1 MMLRKRLQKTA
12 TAVLAAAIL
21 LGGSVNAPAPASAEE
36 YDDFIRG
43 VDVSMLSM
51 VEDLG
56 GQFYS
61 DNVEGDA
68 LEILHDN
75 GANYVRLKLWVDPYD
90 ANGNPY
96 GGGTNDFETTLALA
110 KRADALGMGILINF
124 HLSDWWT
131 DPAKQ
136 IKPKA
141 WVGLS
146 FSSLKTTL
154 YNYMKNTLDDFADE
168 GIIPDMIQVGNE
180 IPTGILHTD
189 GKVGD
194 GNDDFSDLAELLGSA
209 IDGVR
214 DSAASNAKIILHLD
228 HGGDNGLYLW
238 WFGNLL
244 AADATL
250 DFDII
255 GLSFYP
261 MWHGTMSDLQY
272 NLNDISKRYDKDV
285 LIVETAYAYTLDD
298 GDGAGNVFISGDEN
312 IAGYPATPQGQFDF
326 MNDLESII
334 LNVPD
339 SRGLGYFYWEPTW
352 LPVEDA
358 VWGTAAGVAYAN
370 DSVTPTNTWDNL
382 TLFDFDGNALSS
394 MNLLNEPTPNLL
406 TNPSFEADG
415 YTNTPSGWNVWLP
428 SGVSATTVKTESS
441 YAFDGD
447 YKLTF
452 WNSSSYSGSIYK
464 TFTGLENG
472 TYSFSVWAMT
482 NGDQTTL
489 QLYAKNYGGAELNT
503 TIGTSDI
510 NWNLFT
516 IDNIVVTN
524 GTCEI
529 GIYTVAGANDW
540 LNLDKAMFRK
550 VE

>member
-1 MMLRKRLQKTA
+1 MLGNGLRRTMLSML
-12 TAVLAAAIL
+12 AVAFMLAC
-21 LGGSVNAPAPASAEE
+21 SMVTPASATTE

-51 VEDLG
+51 VEELG
-56 GQFYS
+56 GEFYS

-90 ANGNPY
+90 PYGNPY
-96 GGGTNDFETTLALA
+96 GGGTNDFATTLALA
-110 KRADALGMGILINF
+110 QRADDLGMGILINF
-124 HLSDWWT
+124 HLSDWWA

-141 WVGLS
+141 WSGLS
-146 FSSLKTTL
+146 FAGLKTTV
-154 YNYMKNTLDDFADE
+154 YNYMKDTLDDFAEE
-168 GIIPDMIQVGNE
+168 GIIPDIVQVGNE
-180 IPTGILHTD
+180 IPTGMLHND
-189 GKVGD
+189 GKVGG
-194 GNDDFSDLAELLGSA
+194 GNNDFTNLVELLESG
-209 IDGVR
+209 INGVR
-214 DSAASNAKIILHLD
+214 ASDASSAKIILHLD
-228 HGGDNGLYLW
+228 HGGSNSLYRW
-238 WFGNLL
+238 WFDSALGVEP
-244 AADATL
+244 DL

-261 MWHGTMSDLQY
+261 MWHGTMDELQY
-272 NLNDISKRYDKDV
+272 NLADISKRYDKDV
-285 LIVETAYAYTLDD
+285 LIVETAYAHTLVD

-334 LNVPD
+334 INVPD
-339 SRGLGYFYWEPTW
+339 GRGLGYIYWEPTW
-352 LPVEDA
+352 LPVPGA
-358 VWGTAAGVAYAN
+358 VWGTSAGVDYAN
-370 DSVTPTNTWDNL
+370 DTFTPTNTWDNL
-382 TLFDFDGNALSS
+382 TLFDFNGNALDS
-394 MNLLNEPTPNLL
+394 MVLLDKPTPNLV
-406 TNPSFEADG
+406 TNSSFEADG
-415 YTNTPSGWNVWLP
+415 YTGTPTGWNVWLQ
-428 SGVSATTVKTESS
+428 SGVPSTTVKTESS
-441 YAFDGD
+441 GAYDGD

-452 WNSSSYSGSIYK
+452 WNSASYSASVYR

-482 NGDQTTL
+482 NGDQNTL
-489 QLYAKNYGGAELNT
+489 RLYAKNYGGSELNT
-503 TIGTSDI
+503 TIDTSDV

-516 IDNIVVTN
+516 IDNIEVTN

-540 LNLDKAMFRK
+540 VNLDHVMFRK